1 MAFDIGSVLE
11 LLLDRAPLGI
21 AVRENCTK
29 ITRHITLGDEGR
41 CECLHER
48 IKKVS
53 MQDIADYVGVSK
65 NTVSLALND
74 KSGVS
79 DKRRREILEAAA
91 QLNYGGVNLATR
103 ELTTNI
109 LVLAPSYVASD
120 QQFYPEIIWE
130 VEKCARLHEL
140 NTILTVVTTEMQQ
153 SLTPPTVLVNNTAIQ
168 GIIVLG
174 IIPSEYLA
182 KLLTVQQR
190 VIYLDTYDVN
200 TPCHSVVTDNLRG
213 AIEAVHYVLGL
224 GHRDVG
230 FVGPFKKTSSFFER
244 WLGYQYAMAESD
256 FAIHPDH
263 CILDASG
270 MNIDEQELEAALT
283 AMPELP
289 TAFFC
294 ANDVMATC
302 LIHVL
307 TAMGISVP
315 EQVSVIGF
323 DDTDTAE
330 SVLPKLTTVR
340 VRRDLLAQ
348 EAMNLLMSPEW
359 RRTDPI
365 KVAVIPHLLVRDSV
379 APYSEGTIVQSQE
392 PLTRTD

>member
-1 MAFDIGSVLE
+1 MPEHI
-11 LLLDRAPLGI
+11 LDRASRMM
-21 AVRENCTK
+21 AMRENCTK
-29 ITRHITLGDEGR
+29 VTMHITLGDKGR

-79 DKRRREILEAAA
+79 EKRRREILEAAA
-91 QLNYGGVNLATR
+91 LLNYGSVHLTTR
-103 ELTTNI
+103 EQTTNI

-130 VEKCARLHEL
+130 VEKCARLHGL
-140 NTILTVVTTEMQQ
+140 NTILTVVTTEMQHNRT
-153 SLTPPTVLVNNTAIQ
+153 LPTVLVNNTAIQ

-174 IIPSEYLA
+174 IIPSDYLA

-190 VIYLDTYDVN
+190 AIYLDTYDVN
-200 TPCHSVVTDNLRG
+200 THCHSVVTDNLRG
-213 AIEAVHYVLGL
+213 AIEAVRYVLEL

-256 FAIHPDH
+256 FAVNPDH

-270 MNIDEQELEAALT
+270 MNLDEPELETGLA
-283 AMPELP
+283 AMPDLP

-294 ANDVMATC
+294 ANDVMATY

-323 DDTDTAE
+323 DDTDAAE

-348 EAMNLLMSPEW
+348 EAMKLLMSPEW

-365 KVAVIPHLLVRDSV
+365 KVAVIPHLLLRDSV
-379 APYSEGTIVQSQE
+379 APCTEGTVVPGQEARNWSGSSQ
-392 PLTRTD
+392 T